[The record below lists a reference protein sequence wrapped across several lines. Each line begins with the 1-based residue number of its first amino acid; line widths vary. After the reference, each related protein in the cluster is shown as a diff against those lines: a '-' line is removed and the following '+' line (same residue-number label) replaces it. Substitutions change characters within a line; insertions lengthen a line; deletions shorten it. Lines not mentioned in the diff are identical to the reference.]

1 MAKARILIFPRG
13 LVQGGFGTTPPT
25 SEDCGGPPVS
35 KGLLVSVTVLVEVL
49 SSGDMLASDPRE
61 TQGTTTLN
69 FMATPCR
76 AVKQSKAKPNE
87 TKLFGCLRYLITAAT
102 GILKRGHILMERQ

>member
-25 SEDCGGPPVS
+25 SEDCGGPPVPE
-35 KGLLVSVTVLVEVL
+35 GLLVSVTVLVEVL
-49 SSGDMLASDPRE
+49 SSGDTLASDPRE
-61 TQGTTTLN
+61 TQGTTNN

-87 TKLFGCLRYLITAAT
+87 TKLFGCLRYLITAAI